1 MQERRESK
9 YFRTAEKMDLAF
21 LELLEEKDFAYI
33 TVKEICKRAGVHRST
48 FYLHYETIT
57 DLLSESIDYMNLHF
71 FTHMQ
76 QDAEAFQKK
85 LCDCPL
91 EELYLITPR
100 YLMPYLGYIKEHR
113 RIFLAA
119 LKNAELLRLDAHYEK
134 MFRAVFQPILARY
147 HVPQENRAYI
157 MAFYIQGM
165 MAMLHEWLREDCSL
179 PMEQVIA
186 MMQECTMRVSRKE
199 EPFPK

>member
-76 QDAEAFQKK
+76 QDAEVFQKK
-85 LCDCPL
+85 LRDCPL

-199 EPFPK
+199 ESFPK